1 MKTKYYFSILTS
13 VLLLCSC
20 SEKTLE
26 PITGSLG
33 KPGVVTDVNVEPIA
47 GGAVVSYRIPNSE
60 DILAVKAVYT
70 LTNGKE
76 TERVASFYE
85 NKIKIEGY
93 NDTIPNK
100 ANIYVINRAQELSD
114 PVEVTLLHWS
124 LL

>member
-60 DILAVKAVYT
+60 DILAVKAV
-70 LTNGKE
+70 LRLRMEKRRKE
-76 TERVASFYE
+76 
-85 NKIKIEGY
+85 
-93 NDTIPNK
+93 
-100 ANIYVINRAQELSD
+100 
-114 PVEVTLLHWS
+114 S
-124 LL
+124 LLFMRIRSK

>member
-60 DILAVKAVYT
+60 DILAVNCLLYT
-70 LTNGKE
+70 SPSP
-76 TERVASFYE
+76 R
-85 NKIKIEGY
+85 
-93 NDTIPNK
+93 D
-100 ANIYVINRAQELSD
+100 
-114 PVEVTLLHWS
+114 
-124 LL
+124 